1 MKLDYNILWFED
13 DNKSFNDKKIFIK
26 SILDDFYLDFP
37 EPRHEI
43 DGKNIDTIDYSK
55 YDLIIADMNLAKQ
68 EKAMSLLDK
77 IRKQNIFTE
86 VLFYSSD
93 GENAVRKEL
102 ANYNIDGAYCSGR
115 NIEDFEFKARE
126 VIQTIIKK
134 TQDLVNLR
142 GLVMSE
148 VSELDSLMEDI
159 IFKYYSTKT
168 IDSKEWKKFT
178 SKIIK
183 NAQDS
188 LKKRLLPKY
197 EEVEK
202 NGAIEKKALCSRDCI
217 HIWYDTNDI
226 TEILKDFEFD
236 SSKKAHTIHE
246 IIKELGCSAD
256 FSFSEYNDEIII
268 VRNDLAHSISE
279 IQDGKEVLV
288 TKKHGTSV
296 FSQDTFLEIRK
307 NIKKYNELF
316 SKLQEQVNAEV
327 S

>member
-26 SILDDFYLDFP
+26 SILDDFYLNFP

-202 NGAIEKKALCSRDCI
+202 NGTIEKKPLCSRDCI
-217 HIWYDTNDI
+217 HIWYNTNDI

>member
-13 DNKSFNDKKIFIK
+13 DIKSFNDKKIFIK
-26 SILDDFYLDFP
+26 SILDDFNLNFP

-43 DGKNIDTIDYSK
+43 DGKNIDTINYSK

-93 GENAVRKEL
+93 GEKAVRNEL
-102 ANYNIDGAYCSGR
+102 ANYDIDGAYCSGR

-159 IFKYYSTKT
+159 ILKYYSTKNLN
-168 IDSKEWKKFT
+168 SKEWEKFK

-197 EEVEK
+197 EEIEK
-202 NGAIEKKALCSRDCI
+202 NGTTEKKPLCSKDCI
-217 HIWYDTNDI
+217 HIWYNANDI
-226 TEILKDFEFD
+226 NEILKDFEFD
-236 SSKKAHTIHE
+236 SAKKAHTIHE
-246 IIKELGCSAD
+246 IIKELGCSTNFA
-256 FSFSEYNDEIII
+256 FSKYKDEIIN
-268 VRNDLAHSISE
+268 VRNDLAHSKSE
-279 IQDGKEVLV
+279 IRDGKEVLV
-288 TKKHGTSV
+288 TKKHENLV

-307 NIKKYNELF
+307 NIKKYNDIF
-316 SKLQEQVNAEV
+316 TKLQEQVNAEI

>member
-26 SILDDFYLDFP
+26 SILDDFYLNFP

-202 NGAIEKKALCSRDCI
+202 NGTIEKKALCSRDCI

>member
-26 SILDDFYLDFP
+26 SILDDFYLNFP
-37 EPRHEI
+37 EPRHEV

-202 NGAIEKKALCSRDCI
+202 NGTIEKKPLCSRDCI
-217 HIWYDTNDI
+217 HIWYNTNDI